1 MLGPLPEFVDPLRL
15 AGQRNRMSG
24 AVPVAALT
32 RLAAL
37 LRDDSGVVEVVL
49 RFRSSASGV
58 PRADGGA
65 RLTARLTCQRC
76 LDPLDL
82 ELAPEL
88 KFAFTDGGEAA
99 GRAEL
104 AAGYEPLECDGRI
117 GLTAIV
123 EDEILLALPDFP
135 MHPPGVCTAAG
146 KIGAPDPGD
155 SPFSGLRTQL
165 QQSRT

>member
-1 MLGPLPEFVDPLRL
+1 MLGPLPEFVDPFRL
-15 AGQRNRMSG
+15 AGQGARMNG
-24 AVPVAALT
+24 VVPVAAMT
-32 RLAAL
+32 RVAAL
-37 LRDDSGVVEVVL
+37 VRDDSGMVEVAL
-49 RFRSSASGV
+49 RFRMSASGV
-58 PRADGGA
+58 PRADG
-65 RLTARLTCQRC
+65 RVRMTARLRCQRC

-88 KFAFTDGGEAA
+88 RVAFTDGGEAA

-104 AAGYEPLECDGRI
+104 AAGYEPMECGGRI

-135 MHPPGVCTAAG
+135 MHQTGPCTAAG
-146 KIGAPDPGD
+146 AADTPDPEE
-155 SPFSGLRTQL
+155 SPFSGLRAQL